1 MDNLKDTAKKIFE
14 EIQITKSIKEGF
26 DGCTAKQRYANTEKG
41 RNVQKEC
48 NRRYLSSDVGKQK
61 KKEQN
66 RRYYLKRKLLNNS
79 QL

>member
-1 MDNLKDTAKKIFE
+1 MDNLKDTAQKIFE

-26 DGCTAKQRYANTEKG
+26 NGCTPQQRYEHTEKG
-41 RNVQKEC
+41 KAKRKDV
-48 NRRYLSSDVGKQK
+48 NRRYIQSDAGRQK